1 MLFGASNMKKLS
13 ALVLAGFV
21 LASPLAAA
29 PSADAPE
36 KLNYA
41 WRLKGGLSW
50 LARLAFP
57 SSGRGTL
64 ETNAAGNVR
73 SRLTI
78 NANDS
83 KGYYLYESMMAPTGT
98 QTLTSRS
105 AYAYGDS
112 RRDERVAFDVANGVA
127 HVQKTT
133 NEGSSSKTHKLES
146 ATPQDVLTSIYYLRQ
161 HADEIRTLKQAKVFS
176 GANGYDVLFQPLA
189 TTTMRVG
196 GSDLRVRPF
205 TLKPVGSD
213 AKRFPGTVH
222 VWLSDDERHL
232 PVRIDVEQKYATLKL
247 DLQQ

>member
-1 MLFGASNMKKLS
+1 MKKLS
-13 ALVLAGFV
+13 AFVLAAFV
-21 LASPLAAA
+21 AASPLAAA
-29 PSADAPE
+29 PSADGTAE

-41 WRLKGGLSW
+41 WKLKGGLSW
-50 LARLAFP
+50 LVRLAFP

-73 SRLTI
+73 SRLTM
-78 NANDS
+78 NADDS

-112 RRDERVAFDVANGVA
+112 SRDERVAFDVANGVA
-127 HVQKTT
+127 RVQKTT
-133 NEGSSSKTHKLES
+133 SEGSESKTHKLES

-161 HADEIRTLKQAKVFS
+161 HADEIHAPKQAKVFS

-205 TLKPVGSD
+205 TLKPLGKD
-213 AKRFPGTVH
+213 AKRFPGEVH
-222 VWLSDDERHL
+222 VWLSDDARHL
-232 PVRIDVEQKYATLKL
+232 PVRIDIEQKYATLKL

>member
-1 MLFGASNMKKLS
+1 MTKRLPALF
-13 ALVLAGFV
+13 LAGLF
-21 LASPLAAA
+21 AAAPLAAA
-29 PSADAPE
+29 PADGSAE

-64 ETNAAGNVR
+64 ETNAAGNVH

-78 NANDS
+78 NAGDA

-112 RRDERVAFDVANGVA
+112 TRDERVAFDVANGVA
-127 HVQKTT
+127 RVQKTT
-133 NEGSSSKTHKLES
+133 NDGSESKTHKLES

-161 HADEIRTLKQAKVFS
+161 HADEIRTPKQAKVFS
-176 GANGYDVLFQPLA
+176 GANGYDVLFQPQA
-189 TTTMRVG
+189 TTTLKVG
-196 GSDLRVRPF
+196 ATDLRVRPF
-205 TLKPVGSD
+205 TLKPVGND
-213 AKRFPGTVH
+213 AKRFPGEVH
-222 VWLSDDERHL
+222 VWLSDDARHL
-232 PVRIDVEQKYATLKL
+232 PVRIDIEQKYATLKL

>member
-1 MLFGASNMKKLS
+1 MKKLS
-13 ALVLAGFV
+13 AFVLAGSL
-21 LASPLAAA
+21 LASPFATAA
-29 PSADAPE
+29 PADASAE
-36 KLNYA
+36 KLTYA

-78 NANDS
+78 NADDS

-105 AYAYGDS
+105 AYAYGDNH
-112 RRDERVAFDVANGVA
+112 RDERVAFDVANGVA

-133 NEGSSSKTHKLES
+133 NDGSESKTHKLES

-161 HADEIRTLKQAKVFS
+161 HADEIRTPKQAKLFS
-176 GANGYDVLFQPLA
+176 GARGYDVLFQPQPA
-189 TTTMRVG
+189 TTMRVG
-196 GSDLRVRPF
+196 DSDLRVRPF

-213 AKRFPGTVH
+213 AKRFPGEVH
-222 VWLSDDERHL
+222 VWLSDDARHV
-232 PVRIDVEQKYATLKL
+232 PVRIDIEQKYATLKL